1 MPALIFMYHDLSG
14 NCHHIPPGHRPY
26 VLEPSIFRDQMHAV
40 TAQGFPALTVSQWCV
55 SPRWQRA
62 IVLTFDDGH
71 VSNYD
76 QALPILL
83 EYQLKAT
90 FFITAGQIGTGE
102 TMSWEQIRV
111 LHAAGMEIGSHTVT
125 HRPPSTLDDKDL
137 RYELFESRRILE
149 DGLGAPVTSISS
161 PTGFFNA
168 RMRDIAREVGY
179 RALCIGRVGVAADD
193 GDPFTLNR
201 VAVKRTMSQ
210 PQFEAL
216 LRYDRIAI
224 GSLRTKQWA
233 RDMARS
239 IIGRA
244 GYLRFRKILLNRL
257 GDVQIWILSISIWFP
272 KTSSKLLWHAKK
284 KS

>member
-1 MPALIFMYHDLSG
+1 
-14 NCHHIPPGHRPY
+14 
-26 VLEPSIFRDQMHAV
+26 MHAV
-40 TAQGFPALTVSQWCV
+40 KAQGFPALTVAQWCA
-55 SPRWQRA
+55 SPRRQRA

-76 QALPILL
+76 RALPMLL

-90 FFITAGQIGTGE
+90 FFITAGHIGTGE
-102 TMSWEQIRV
+102 TMSWEQIRA

-168 RMRDIAREVGY
+168 RMRDIAQEAGY
-179 RALCIGRVGVAADD
+179 RALCIGRVGLAADD

-201 VAVKRTMSQ
+201 VAIKRTMSQ

-216 LRYDRIAI
+216 LRYDRVAI
-224 GSLRTKQWA
+224 GSLRSKQWA
-233 RDMARS
+233 RDVARS
-239 IIGRA
+239 IVGPA
-244 GYLRFRKILLNRL
+244 GYLRLRKVLMNGL
-257 GDVQIWILSISIWFP
+257 GYV
-272 KTSSKLLWHAKK
+272 
-284 KS
+284 KSGS